1 MHSVPLVVSLLR
13 PSDSVPF
20 ELFLSVCKLDTLS
33 KAIGDSLRLSEVVRV
48 VSRVAISIAPSPF
61 LRPLFDSSIN
71 FNAVDSFFLN
81 DVLEYPF
88 VVLGILPTSVHELE
102 LLEVFLVEDVEQV
115 LLLPERSW
123 IGSVDVLHE
132 LKFACESVLLVNARP
147 VHEVLE
153 IGAVRVGN
161 GEHRRSEGGKLHLVC
176 LAFILAASFEI
187 SRFEDKPTHHTF
199 HDFINRVLF

>member
-13 PSDSVPF
+13 PGDSVPF

-71 FNAVDSFFLN
+71 FNVVDSFFLN

-132 LKFACESVLLVNARP
+132 
-147 VHEVLE
+147 
-153 IGAVRVGN
+153 
-161 GEHRRSEGGKLHLVC
+161 
-176 LAFILAASFEI
+176 
-187 SRFEDKPTHHTF
+187 
-199 HDFINRVLF
+199 